1 MYFKCSLARLGT
13 ALTIFVS
20 VLVLFFPMVTWAVE
34 SSSITIDIS
43 PGNPIPY
50 ENTIVTLK
58 SFSVNLDTVPISW
71 FVNGGNTLSGI
82 GKKNFSL
89 KAPAANKETVVQ
101 AKIQLPDGEIDKTLT
116 IQPSIMVLL
125 WQANDSYV
133 PPFYKGKALPMEDSE
148 IKVVAM
154 PEIRTKTGN
163 VDSKNLTYDW
173 KKDYNNDAE
182 RSGYGKNFYLYTD
195 DYLENTNSVQV
206 KASTVDQKY
215 SSNSSVTI
223 GTSSPKISFYKK
235 DADTGIQWQ
244 NVIPDRHKISVEEVL
259 VVIPYFVSPKNLLH
273 PALVWNWSINDSPI
287 DITSVRK
294 NILPLKVDSTVS
306 GSSKIDLEIKN
317 QYKLFQSV
325 SKEIYVN
332 F

>member
-206 KASTVDQKY
+206 KASTVEDRK
-215 SSNSSVTI
+215 SV
-223 GTSSPKISFYKK
+223 
-235 DADTGIQWQ
+235 
-244 NVIPDRHKISVEEVL
+244 V
-259 VVIPYFVSPKNLLH
+259 
-273 PALVWNWSINDSPI
+273 
-287 DITSVRK
+287 
-294 NILPLKVDSTVS
+294 
-306 GSSKIDLEIKN
+306 
-317 QYKLFQSV
+317 
-325 SKEIYVN
+325 
-332 F
+332 